1 MSIIGTLFIGLIVGL
16 VARFIKP
23 GNDGLGWIM
32 TIVLGIVGAVAGGY
46 ISGMLHI
53 TSSLMQWAVAIGAAI
68 VLLAVYEALRKK
80 G

>member
-1 MSIIGTLFIGLIVGL
+1 
-16 VARFIKP
+16 
-23 GNDGLGWIM
+23 M
-32 TIVLGIVGAVAGGY
+32 TIVLGIVGAVVGGY

-53 TSSLMQWAVAIGAAI
+53 SSSLMQWAVAIGAAI